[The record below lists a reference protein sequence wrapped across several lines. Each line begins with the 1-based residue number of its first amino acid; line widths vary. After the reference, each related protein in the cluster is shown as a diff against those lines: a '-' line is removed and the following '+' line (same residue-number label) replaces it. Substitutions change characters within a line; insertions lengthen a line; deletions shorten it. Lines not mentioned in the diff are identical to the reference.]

1 MALMLLL
8 VGCSAD
14 LLQKP
19 EAEEVPMLST
29 DQLLSRI
36 SLDLRGVR
44 PSEEELTAVEADPSQ
59 IDAAIDTYLAD
70 ERFGSRVRAMF
81 SDIYLTRQDYWG
93 IAAED
98 YGLDDEPGFAAA
110 VGEEPLRILSY
121 VAENDL
127 PYSEVVTGDWTMANE
142 LLGASYP
149 VDYPQGETGWK
160 QVHYTDGRPAAGV
173 LATNGFWWHYGST
186 LSNSNR
192 GRANAISRVFLC
204 NDYLTRPIEFSRDVN
219 LLDRDAVADAVKNN
233 PGCNACHSSLD
244 PFAGY
249 LWGFYYIGDEVS
261 RIDVT
266 YYHPEREQLWQNTT
280 GTAPGF
286 YGEPGSTMED
296 LGWQIAGDH
305 RFAQCVS
312 QQVQRAL
319 LQREDILEDTG
330 PLSTD
335 RDVFI
340 QNGLKL
346 KPLFKQ
352 VMKDE
357 AYRANSDS
365 SPRFVPRK
373 MMGPE
378 LLASQ
383 IEGLTGFRFTYGGY
397 DMMSTDTYG
406 LRILAGGVDGVY
418 AIIPATD
425 PTTTMLLVQERL
437 SQGAAAYAVQQ
448 DVLNSDAPRLFT
460 EVDFTETP
468 SNGQAQMVRQIQK
481 LHRLLLGHT
490 VSEESQEVSDNL
502 ELWQQLYA
510 IDGDAKAAWA
520 GLLSVLMR
528 DPDFILY

>member
-8 VGCSAD
+8 VGCSPD

-19 EAEEVPMLST
+19 AADEVPLLDST
-29 DQLLSRI
+29 QLLSRI

-44 PSEEELTAVEADPSQ
+44 PSEEELAAVEADPAQ
-59 IDAAIDTYLAD
+59 LDADIDTFLAD
-70 ERFGSRVRAMF
+70 ERFGGRVRSMF
-81 SDIYLTRQDYWG
+81 SDIYLTRQDSWP
-93 IAAED
+93 ITAED
-98 YGLDDEPGFAAA
+98 YGLTDEPGFAKA
-110 VGEEPLRILSY
+110 VGEEPLRVLSY

-142 LLGASYP
+142 LLAGSYP

-160 QVHYTDGRPAAGV
+160 KVHYTDGRPAAGV
-173 LATNGFWWHYGST
+173 LSTNGFWWHYGST

-192 GRANAISRVFLC
+192 GRANAISKIFLC
-204 NDYLTRPIEFSRDVN
+204 NDYLARPIEFSRDVN
-219 LLDRDAVADAVKNN
+219 LLDRDAVADAVRNN

-244 PFAGY
+244 PLAAYTWGY
-249 LWGFYYIGDEVS
+249 YYVDPFS

-280 GTAPGF
+280 DVAPGY
-286 YGEPGSTMED
+286 YGEPGETMAD

-305 RFAQCVS
+305 RFAECVS
-312 QQVQRAL
+312 KQVQRVL
-319 LQREDILEDTG
+319 LQREDILEDTEQ
-330 PLSTD
+330 LSAD
-335 RDVFI
+335 REAFV
-340 QNGLKL
+340 QNGLTL
-346 KPLFKQ
+346 RPLFKE
-352 VMKDE
+352 VLKDE
-357 AYRANSDS
+357 AYRANSDA
-365 SPRFVPRK
+365 SPRYVPRK
-373 MMGPE
+373 MMGPD

-383 IEGLTGFRFTYGGY
+383 IEGITGFRFTYDGY
-397 DMMSTDTYG
+397 DMMSTDSYG

-437 SQGAAAYAVQQ
+437 AQGAAAYAVAQ
-448 DVLNSDAPRLFT
+448 DAQNTENPRIFT
-460 EVDFTETP
+460 EVDFSETP
-468 SNGQAQMVRQIQK
+468 DNGKAQMVKQIQK
-481 LHRLLLGHT
+481 LHRMLLGHT
-490 VSEESQEVSDNL
+490 VDEESQEVADNL

-510 IDGDAKAAWA
+510 VDGDAKAAWS